1 MRINRR
7 YEYGVRIVTKT
18 QVSGHPDAF
27 PHLVRSGSPI
37 LFSAFTSVL
46 YSTPYYLFV
55 SHLLPYDDKAPP
67 RDLMSHQMT

>member
-1 MRINRR
+1 
-7 YEYGVRIVTKT
+7 
-18 QVSGHPDAF
+18 
-27 PHLVRSGSPI
+27 
-37 LFSAFTSVL
+37 L